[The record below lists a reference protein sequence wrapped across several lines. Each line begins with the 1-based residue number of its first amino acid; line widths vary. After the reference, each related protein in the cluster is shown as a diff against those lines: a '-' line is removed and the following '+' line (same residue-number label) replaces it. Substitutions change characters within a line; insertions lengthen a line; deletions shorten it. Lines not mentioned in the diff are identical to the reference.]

1 MLKLKHSLLFIAT
14 LVAASTVGCAHQ
26 PPAPQLSVSFQ
37 SVLKPWAG
45 PMVTLDIPL
54 PPVRERTVAG
64 PTAEQLQLRATET
77 KILTNTKGRL
87 DRQALRFAM
96 EAKQCA
102 IRAGMT
108 SPQND
113 RLTIIDYTL
122 PSDQKR
128 LWIVDTTTGNVVWED
143 WVAHG
148 SGSGGLKAERFSNTP
163 DSHMSSLGLIEPM
176 FEFEASS
183 GRAVR
188 LKGLEK
194 GINDRIYDREIIV
207 HPSKYIGQGKTGRS
221 QGCQAVTYESIDP
234 VVNGLKGGLLYAYH
248 ETKTA
253 ELASKLI
260 GCGAVL
266 TPDEL
271 VCKTTSGVVKQ
282 AQPFQ
287 GNPAWPTATAVAWDL
302 APSTT
307 SWVASR

>member
-1 MLKLKHSLLFIAT
+1 MLKHSLLFIAT
-14 LVAASTVGCAHQ
+14 LVAATAVGCAHQ
-26 PPAPQLSVSFQ
+26 PAAPQSSLAIQPV
-37 SVLKPWAG
+37 VLKPLAV
-45 PMVTLDIPL
+45 PMVTLAIPL
-54 PPVRERTVAG
+54 PPVRERTIAG
-64 PTAEQLQLRATET
+64 PTAEQLRERATEA
-77 KILTNTKGRL
+77 KILANTQGRL

-122 PSDQKR
+122 PSNQKR

-194 GINDRIYDREIIV
+194 GINDKIYDREIIV

-221 QGCQAVTYESIDP
+221 QGCQAVTYDSIDP

-248 ETKTA
+248 QTQTA
-253 ELASKLI
+253 ELASRLI

-271 VCKTTSGVVKQ
+271 VCQTTPVQPVQPSQ
-282 AQPFQ
+282 LAQ
-287 GNPAWPTATAVAWDL
+287 AWPTVTPPVVWNL
-302 APSTT
+302 SPPSHA
-307 SWVASR
+307 WVASR